1 MIKNKKT
8 MRLLVKLLFLFVP
21 PSPPVIVPTRTDSG
35 HAVIIRW
42 MVRMSCVASVVEGAA
57 TSGVDRDEEDE
68 DENVDNR

>member
-1 MIKNKKT
+1 MHLVSDIYIYIYREREREI
-8 MRLLVKLLFLFVP
+8 RL
-21 PSPPVIVPTRTDSG
+21 PVIVPTRTDSG

>member
-1 MIKNKKT
+1 
-8 MRLLVKLLFLFVP
+8 
-21 PSPPVIVPTRTDSG
+21 
-35 HAVIIRW
+35 